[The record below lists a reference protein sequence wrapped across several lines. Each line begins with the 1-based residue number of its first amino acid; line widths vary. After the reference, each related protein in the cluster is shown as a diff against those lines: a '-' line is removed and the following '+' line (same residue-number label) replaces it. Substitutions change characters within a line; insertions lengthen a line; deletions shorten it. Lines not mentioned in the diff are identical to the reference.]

1 MVKRILTILL
11 AVCIAFGASA
21 QTVNEV
27 TLVVSGDGETKEAA
41 THSALRSAIEQA
53 FGTFVSANTTILNDE
68 LVKDEIVSVTSGNI
82 QKYNELGSVTLPN
95 GNMSVTLQATVS
107 IEKLI
112 SYAQSKGSECEFA
125 GATFGANMKLAELNK
140 QNAEAAIDN
149 MFIQL
154 EDMAP
159 YIYDY
164 DLEVRSPDIN
174 ADGDVSIP
182 FLVKVKTNENTKIF
196 GDLIVNTIRALDVK
210 EGDPLM
216 GLTLYD
222 YNSLYLQNLTVPEFV
237 NEYGRSPQRGC
248 NFPNPNLRKSY
259 KKRSYIDVDR
269 AILKIAKLHI
279 NSVLNFEIQD
289 NIGNVYYASSDQR
302 RLYVDIRIDAEGER
316 EVNIFALGWFMFDP
330 SYDEEWG
337 CGWCLPFNSPAG
349 TIVNNVYERC
359 VIPKAQISQISKF
372 SISRRQKFLTDYNY
386 YR

>member
-112 SYAQSKGSECEFA
+112 SYAQNKGSECEFA

-140 QNAEAAIDN
+140 RNAEAAIDN

-174 ADGDVSIP
+174 ADGDVSIG

-216 GLTLYD
+216 GLTLYN

-237 NEYGRSPQRGC
+237 KEYGRSPQRGC

-259 KKRSYIDVDR
+259 IKRSYIDVDQ
-269 AILKIAKLHI
+269 AIMRIAKLHI
-279 NSVLNFEIQD
+279 NSIFNFEIQD

-302 RLYVDIRIDAEGER
+302 FLYVAIGSGES
-316 EVNIFALGWFMFDP
+316 VKIYYQGWFMLDP
-330 SYDEEWG
+330 VDG
-337 CGWCLPFNSPAG
+337 GWCLPFNSPAG
-349 TIVNNVYERC
+349 TIVNNVYEKS